1 MAYCIMRVEKRS
13 RGAVYGVQLENNR
26 DVADHVK
33 DGREFKNSK
42 IDWALTN
49 NNINLVRTQNWNQE
63 ITKKISDYNV
73 RERKNSI
80 VMLDAVYTASPEFF
94 VGKPYE
100 DIRKF
105 FKDCLDFHVTE
116 FCHEDKNLVLNAVIH
131 FDESTPHLHIASIPI
146 VHDRER
152 NRLSARDVMGN
163 RQDYTLH
170 QDMFWAQVGTAWNL
184 ERGDRERHAKH
195 LSAKEYGLQQQIAY
209 AEQNLQK
216 ATAELDETNANLD
229 EFVQELERTKS
240 DVHSTKN
247 RRDQL
252 EEEAVCFK
260 NLTDEWAEYCDAAR
274 EEMQQLTEMDEY
286 RIATVKAH
294 YPEVYEQICDIVEEF
309 DRQNQ
314 PQKIEYNDDD
324 LEL

>member
-1 MAYCIMRVEKRS
+1 MAYCIMRVEKRG

-26 DVADHVK
+26 NVTDHTK

-42 IDWALTN
+42 INWALTD
-49 NNINLVRTQNWNQE
+49 NNINLVYAQNWNQE
-63 ITKKISDYNV
+63 ITKRISNYNA

-94 VGKPYE
+94 LDKSAQ
-100 DIRKF
+100 DIKKF
-105 FKDCLDFHVTE
+105 FKDCLDFHVAE
-116 FCHEDKNLVLNAVIH
+116 FCHGDKNLVLNAIIH
-131 FDESTPHLHIASIPI
+131 VDESTPHLHIASVPI
-146 VHDRER
+146 VRDRER

-170 QDMFWAQVGTAWNL
+170 QDMFWAQIGTVWGL
-184 ERGDRERHAKH
+184 ERGDKERHAKH
-195 LSAKEYGLQQQIAY
+195 LSSKEYSLQQQIAD

-216 ATAELDETNANLD
+216 ASDELDKTSTDLGES
-229 EFVQELERTKS
+229 VQELARTKADIYS
-240 DVHSTKN
+240 AKN

-260 NLTDEWAEYCDAAR
+260 NLTDEWSEYYDAAR

-286 RIATVKAH
+286 RMATVKAH
-294 YPEVYEQICDIVEEF
+294 YPKVYEQICDIVEEY

-314 PQKIEYNDDD
+314 PQDIEYDDDD

>member
-26 DVADHVK
+26 NVADHVR

-42 IDWALTN
+42 INWALTD
-49 NNINLVRTQNWNQE
+49 NNINLVHAQNWNQE
-63 ITKKISDYNV
+63 ITKKISNYNV

-80 VMLDAVYTASPEFF
+80 VLLDAVYTASPEFF
-94 VGKPYE
+94 LDKSAQ
-100 DIRKF
+100 DIKKF
-105 FKDCLDFHVTE
+105 FKDCLDFHITE
-116 FCHEDKNLVLNAVIH
+116 FCHGDKNLVLNAVIH
-131 FDESTPHLHIASIPI
+131 LDESTPHLHIASMPI
-146 VHDRER
+146 VNDRER
-152 NRLSARDVMGN
+152 NRLSARDIMGN

-170 QDMFWAQVGTAWNL
+170 QDMFWAQVGTAWDL

-195 LSAKEYGLQQQIAY
+195 LSSKEYSLQQKIAD

-216 ATAELDETNANLD
+216 ATAELDETNANLG

-240 DVHSTKN
+240 DIRSTKH

-260 NLTDEWAEYCDAAR
+260 NLTDEWSDYYDAAR

-286 RIATVKAH
+286 RMATVKAH
-294 YPEVYEQICDIVEEF
+294 YPKVYEQICDIVEEY

-314 PQKIEYNDDD
+314 PQEIEYNDDD

>member
-1 MAYCIMRVEKRS
+1 MGYCIMRVEKRS
-13 RGAVYGVQLENNR
+13 RRAVYGVQLENNR
-26 DVADHVK
+26 GVTDHVR

-42 IDWALTN
+42 INWALTD
-49 NNINLVRTQNWNQE
+49 NNINLVHTQNWNQE
-63 ITKKISDYNV
+63 ITKKISNYNA

-94 VGKPYE
+94 LDKSAQ
-100 DIRKF
+100 DIKKF
-105 FKDCLDFHVTE
+105 FIDCLNFHTDE
-116 FCHEDKNLVLNAVIH
+116 FCHGDKNLILNAVIH
-131 FDESTPHLHIASIPI
+131 LDESTPHLHIASIPI
-146 VHDRER
+146 VCDRER
-152 NRLSARDVMGN
+152 NRLSARDIMGN

-170 QDMFWAQVGTAWNL
+170 QDMFWARVGIAWGL
-184 ERGDRERHAKH
+184 DRGDRERHAKH
-195 LSAKEYGLQQQIAY
+195 LSSKEYSLQQQIAD

-216 ATAELDETNANLD
+216 ASDELDKTSTNLG
-229 EFVQELERTKS
+229 ESVQELARTKA
-240 DVHSTKN
+240 DIHSAKN

-260 NLTDEWAEYCDAAR
+260 NLTDEWAEYYDAAR

-286 RIATVKAH
+286 RMATVKAH
-294 YPEVYEQICDIVEEF
+294 YPEVYEQICDIVEEY

-314 PQKIEYNDDD
+314 PRNIEYDDDD